1 MLMDLPTTHQL
12 TTLIL
17 QPTRASARPFT
28 LYSVFIAGHICVPAG
43 GGEDAVGVLSL
54 ALQRRPINLPRPGH
68 ADRAALS
75 VDADRRLCRFRT
87 RLHAFGKSVIRGSL
101 AALRRHQIERHS
113 AACCGGPR
121 RRWRSQLHIHAV
133 LEDRVGGRPAKAGDA
148 VATLAYGPRD

>member
-1 MLMDLPTTHQL
+1 MDLPTIRQL
-12 TTLIL
+12 TTLI
-17 QPTRASARPFT
+17 PRSTRTSECQLVPYT
-28 LYSVFIAGHICVPAG
+28 GSIAGHICVLAG

-75 VDADRRLCRFRT
+75 VDADRRLCCFRT
-87 RLHAFGKSVIRGSL
+87 RLHAFGKSVIPGSL
-101 AALRRHQIERHS
+101 AALRRHQIEPHS
-113 AACCGGPR
+113 AARRGGPR

-148 VATLAYGPRD
+148 IATLAHGRRD